1 VGGGPLGRNPHLAAR
16 CRFATGFDLGLPESP
31 CPARLKPQPLGA
43 GAMDAEVM
51 LPVAAGLVLIV
62 LIVVG
67 SVLVVL
73 RPSDTKPRP

>member
-1 VGGGPLGRNPHLAAR
+1 
-16 CRFATGFDLGLPESP
+16 
-31 CPARLKPQPLGA
+31 
-43 GAMDAEVM
+43 MDAEVM
-51 LPVAAGLVLIV
+51 LPVAAGLVLMV

>member
-1 VGGGPLGRNPHLAAR
+1 
-16 CRFATGFDLGLPESP
+16 
-31 CPARLKPQPLGA
+31 
-43 GAMDAEVM
+43 M
-51 LPVAAGLVLIV
+51 LPVAAGLV